1 MPFGNWSMCCDGPAT
16 SMLSGP
22 SMFIKKLHR
31 DRKGLASAE
40 MVLGMPV
47 FFIMLLA
54 LKHAFAFSMTRID
67 TLVAGRSAAWNQARN
82 GLCTTSFDPGAV
94 VSQFLK
100 GTIPDC
106 EALTPEVL

>member
-54 LKHAFAFSMTRID
+54 LKHAFACSMTRID
-67 TLVAGRSAAWNQARN
+67 TVVAGRSAASNQARH
-82 GLCTTSFDPGAV
+82 GLGTTIFDPGAV
-94 VSQFLK
+94 VARYRH
-100 GTIPDC
+100 GTAP
-106 EALTPEVL
+106 LWT